1 MVGRYIPADLLNTRS
16 SYAKQRR
23 NHQRNWRHD
32 GNHFCH
38 AFLEKL
44 EDAIRQVAH
53 QRGRTYK
60 SLTTA
65 VRNGMGRRWW
75 LPAVRL
81 ALAQSLYA
89 AASTDTSTSQN
100 RLREE
105 ALKQSIKTYPAVHP
119 ANTCYAELSATLG
132 RLIVHSRAM
141 QKGVGRRAHT

>member
-1 MVGRYIPADLLNTRS
+1 M
-16 SYAKQRR
+16 R
-23 NHQRNWRHD
+23 NREEIIND
-32 GNHFCH
+32 IGDTTATTFAL
-38 AFLEKL
+38 AFLEKS

-81 ALAQSLYA
+81 ALAESLYA
-89 AASTDTSTSQN
+89 AASADTSTSQN

-105 ALKQSIKTYPAVHP
+105 ALKQSIKTYLVA
-119 ANTCYAELSATLG
+119 A
-132 RLIVHSRAM
+132 
-141 QKGVGRRAHT
+141 